1 MNTEGEEKLGKALL
15 VEVGMSYVE
24 EIIPSI
30 RPRDYDHLA
39 STLTEYF
46 EEKKTYEEA
55 SALFTE
61 VIGRDD
67 PLVRVKEILSITD
80 EPIAYSKELEKEDS
94 QARRKTRTWGSYED
108 QRLIAG
114 VYKFGTDKWRE
125 VAAFVGNGR
134 TRAQCT
140 QRWARGLNP
149 KICKKHWTPA
159 EDEQLKRLVQM
170 YGEKSWTKIAAAL
183 GNRCDVQCR
192 YHYRQLIKGDEPQRN
207 FMGLGNRPMSE
218 SASAFFT
225 PQYQPIMPQPIFI
238 PNVMMQDQVMGEVPA
253 QAPSQFAYPMRLS
266 YTVLPTVIPKSKP
279 ATTIPLSSEIRTSE
293 RTTGNS
299 QIDTFLSHFNK

>member
-1 MNTEGEEKLGKALL
+1 MNTGGEKPGQDLL

-30 RPRDYDHLA
+30 APKDYDHLA

-46 EEKKTYEEA
+46 EQKKTYEEA
-55 SALFTE
+55 AAIFTE
-61 VIGRDD
+61 IIGRDD
-67 PLVRVKEILSITD
+67 PIIRVKEILSITD
-80 EPIAYSKELEKEDS
+80 EPIPYSKDLEKEDS

-114 VYKFGTDKWRE
+114 VYKFGTDKWRD

-170 YGEKSWTKIAAAL
+170 YGEKSWTKIASAL

-192 YHYRQLIKGDEPQRN
+192 YHYRQLIKGDEPPRN
-207 FMGLGNRPMSE
+207 FMGLGNRPISE
-218 SASAFFT
+218 SASSFFT
-225 PQYQPIMPQPIFI
+225 PQFQPIMPQTMF
-238 PNVMMQDQVMGEVPA
+238 VPGVVVGDA
-253 QAPSQFAYPMRLS
+253 RAPMPGHFPYPVQPMRLS
-266 YTVLPTVIPKSKP
+266 YTVLPPNTLSKSDP
-279 ATTIPLSSEIRTSE
+279 VIPLSSEIATPE
-293 RTTGNS
+293 RPKAVNT
-299 QIDTFLSHFNK
+299 QIDTFLSHFSK